1 MWKDQDFIQLITE
14 KPSMS
19 LFGLIDISLPKE
31 DTKVSILR
39 YIKTFISRNNYIN
52 LINLN
57 RDKLIND
64 SKSFIYKSI
73 PRSDK
78 SKGESMNMSVI
89 FF

>member
-14 KPSMS
+14 KSSMS